1 MHSSTQTGPRTL
13 WDIDPTHA
21 LIEFSVRHL
30 EISTIKG
37 RFTGVQGC
45 VAVDESTHEEAS
57 VEVEIDV
64 RTLNSGNDARDQHLL
79 MAPEFL
85 EVEKYP
91 IITFKSNR
99 VELQEVGHA
108 MVYGDLT
115 LHGVTKEIAL
125 DTKLTGFG
133 RNPFGGNKESIGF
146 EARTTLP
153 RAEFGVNFHFPI
165 EGGVLVSD
173 MIEVLIS
180 VEATKRE

>member
-1 MHSSTQTGPRTL
+1 MDSPTQTAPRSL

-30 EISTIKG
+30 EISTVKG
-37 RFTGVQGC
+37 RFTGVRG
-45 VAVDESTHEEAS
+45 VIAVDESAHAEAS
-57 VEVEIDV
+57 VDVEIDV
-64 RTLNSGNDARDQHLL
+64 KTLTSGNEARDHHVL

-85 EVEKYP
+85 DVERYP
-91 IITFKSNR
+91 TITFKSSR
-99 VELQEVGHA
+99 IDLQGAGHA
-108 MVYGDLT
+108 TVYGDLT

-133 RNPFGGNKESIGF
+133 KNPFGGNKDVIGF
-146 EARTTLP
+146 EAWTTLP

-173 MIEVLIS
+173 TIEVMIS
-180 VEATKRE
+180 VEATKQ

>member
-1 MHSSTQTGPRTL
+1 MVSSSQTTSRTL

-37 RFTGVQGC
+37 RFAGVQG
-45 VAVDESTHEEAS
+45 VIAIDESNHDEAS

-64 RTLNSGNDARDQHLL
+64 RTLTSGNEARDQHLL

-85 EVEKYP
+85 DVEKYP
-91 IITFKSNR
+91 TITFKSHR
-99 VELQEVGHA
+99 VELRGVGHA
-108 MVYGDLT
+108 LVYGDLT

-125 DTKLTGFG
+125 DTTLTGFG
-133 RNPFGGNKESIGF
+133 KNPFGGNKEAIGF

-153 RAEFGVNFHFPI
+153 RAEFGVDFHFPI

-173 MIEVLIS
+173 MIEVMIS
-180 VEATKRE
+180 IEATKRE